1 MKYILYTLYSL
12 MALIVIGLIVEPIC
26 YYQTGEF
33 VTITVSEKEVVHSEN
48 SSTYLIYTEEG
59 EVLENSD
66 LLFYGKF
73 NSSDFQAK
81 LKEGETY
88 VVKVYGWRIPFLSR
102 YRNIAEIQYDIIYP
116 DKT

>member
-1 MKYILYTLYSL
+1 

-26 YYQTGEF
+26 YYQTGEYI
-33 VTITVSEKEVVHSEN
+33 TITVSEKEVVHSKDN
-48 SSTYLIYTEEG
+48 STYLIYTEGG

-66 LLFYGKF
+66 LLFCGKF

-102 YRNIAEIQYDIIYP
+102 YRNIAEIQYDIHNMYRNGNLHSP
-116 DKT
+116 KKL

>member
-1 MKYILYTLYSL
+1 MNPRIILKLLLGITILFF
-12 MALIVIGLIVEPIC
+12 IGVLIVEPIL
-26 YYQTGEF
+26 YYQTGEET
-33 VTITVSEKEVVHSEN
+33 TITVSEKEVVHSEH

-66 LLFYGKF
+66 LFLYGKY

-88 VVKVYGWRIPFLSR
+88 KVKLYGWRVPFLSW
-102 YRNIAEIQYDIIYP
+102 YRNIVEI
-116 DKT
+116 K